1 VRERGASP
9 QGWVVGE
16 GNSAAPDFGDIRC
29 QETVAW
35 VASSA
40 VSRLSKSLASSA
52 RKVGL
57 DHHPY
62 LGPLGRRDGAF
73 GNLRCDR
80 GHRGR
85 DVGRIR
91 DRRQIEIHGAPAARC
106 DDPLDAEPHRHR
118 VTTRLS
124 SSAPPHRRRAAPR
137 RFASPCSGTRQPGAG
152 LPDWPLTKWPS
163 GVCSTCFCRKLSRNG
178 RITAQSSMR
187 PRSIRLRVGVHPE
200 SAIGSS
206 PTISRAGSTHS
217 GPVRPCRGSRPGS
230 RPAATSA
237 SRPR

>member
-1 VRERGASP
+1 MGL
-9 QGWVVGE
+9 GE

-91 DRRQIEIHGAPAARC
+91 DRRQIEIHGAP
-106 DDPLDAEPHRHR
+106 
-118 VTTRLS
+118 
-124 SSAPPHRRRAAPR
+124 RRGAMIRSTQSRIAT
-137 RFASPCSGTRQPGAG
+137 ASPHDFPRQ
-152 LPDWPLTKWPS
+152 
-163 GVCSTCFCRKLSRNG
+163 
-178 RITAQSSMR
+178 
-187 PRSIRLRVGVHPE
+187 RLH
-200 SAIGSS
+200 
-206 PTISRAGSTHS
+206 ISVEQRLGDLRRLVPA
-217 GPVRPCRGSRPGS
+217 PGS
-230 RPAATSA
+230 PARSVARLA
-237 SRPR
+237 PDKVAFGRLLDLLLQEII

>member
-9 QGWVVGE
+9 QGSVVGE

-35 VASSA
+35 AASSA

-52 RKVGL
+52 GKAGL

-124 SSAPPHRRRAAPR
+124 SSGLHIAVEQRLGDLRRLVPAPGSPARRVAR
-137 RFASPCSGTRQPGAG
+137 
-152 LPDWPLTKWPS
+152 LVPDKVAS
-163 GVCSTCFCRKLSRNG
+163 GVCSTCFCRKLSR
-178 RITAQSSMR
+178 
-187 PRSIRLRVGVHPE
+187 
-200 SAIGSS
+200 
-206 PTISRAGSTHS
+206 S
-217 GPVRPCRGSRPGS
+217 G
-230 RPAATSA
+230 
-237 SRPR
+237 